1 MIKPAEFIHPE
12 DDAALDSFKAIPGF
26 TKVMKLVMKYED
38 EMQWYGENIAS
49 SIRLSSLQLPE
60 IYKHLPPICEKV
72 GIDEPELYLK
82 MDPKPN
88 AWTYGDTRVFI
99 TLTSGLIDTLD
110 DEELDAV
117 IAHECGHIICR
128 HTMYRTFE
136 RIFWKN
142 MPQNEPRDTDSIL
155 KIAYLYWARKAELS
169 CDRLASIITSPDIA
183 LRMMARFAGG
193 PKSIT
198 SKINMEEWAKQA
210 DIYDDLYKNNNLWNK
225 ALLLDNTMG
234 LDHPFWAVRVRE
246 VLDWSKTKEYIDAKN
261 KLNIISDYRCRV
273 CGKPYQADSSF
284 CAYCGNQINIK
295 I

>member
-1 MIKPAEFIHPE
+1 MIKPSEFMHPE
-12 DDAALDSFKAIPGF
+12 DAAALDAFKAIPGF
-26 TKVMKLVMKYED
+26 TQAMKLVMKYVD

-49 SIRLSSLQLPE
+49 SIRLSPLQLPE
-60 IYKHLPPICEKV
+60 IYRHLPPICARL
-72 GIDEPELYLK
+72 GIEEPEFYLK
-82 MDPKPN
+82 MDPIPN

-99 TLTSGLIDTLD
+99 TLTSGLVEALD

-128 HTMYRTFE
+128 HTLYRTFE
-136 RIFWKN
+136 YIFWN
-142 MPQNEPRDTDSIL
+142 TMSQNVPKDADGLL
-155 KIAYLYWARKAELS
+155 KLAYLYWARKSELS
-169 CDRLASIITSPDIA
+169 CDRVAAMITSPDIA

-225 ALLLDNTMG
+225 ALLLGNTMG

-246 VLDWSKTKEYIDAKN
+246 VLNWCKTEEYLKVKN
-261 KLNIISDYRCRV
+261 NLNIIKDPSCER
-273 CGKPYQADSSF
+273 CGKPYQGKQSY
-284 CAYCGNQINIK
+284 CIHCGNKLKNT
-295 I
+295 

>member
-1 MIKPAEFIHPE
+1 MIKPAEFMHPE
-12 DDAALDSFKAIPGF
+12 DAAALDSFKTIPGF
-26 TKVMKLVMKYED
+26 TQAMKLVMKYEN

-49 SIRLSSLQLPE
+49 SIRLSPLQLPE
-60 IYKHLPPICEKV
+60 IYKHLPPICARL
-72 GIDEPELYLK
+72 GIEEPEFYLK
-82 MDPKPN
+82 MDPQPN

-99 TLTSGLIDTLD
+99 TLTSGLVEALD

-128 HTMYRTFE
+128 HTLYRTFE
-136 RIFWKN
+136 YIFWN
-142 MPQNEPRDTDSIL
+142 TMSQNVPKDADGIL
-155 KIAYLYWARKAELS
+155 KLAYLYWARKSELS
-169 CDRLASIITSPDIA
+169 CDRVAAMITSPDVA

-225 ALLLDNTMG
+225 ALLLGNTMG

-246 VLDWSKTKEYIDAKN
+246 VLNWCKTEEYLKVKN
-261 KLNIISDYRCRV
+261 NLNIIKDPSCER
-273 CGKPYQADSSF
+273 CGKPYQGKPTY
-284 CAYCGNQINIK
+284 CIHCGNKLKNT
-295 I
+295 

>member
-1 MIKPAEFIHPE
+1 MIVPSEFMHPE
-12 DDAALDSFKAIPGF
+12 DAAALDAFKAIPGF
-26 TKVMKLVMKYED
+26 TQAMKLVMKYVD

-49 SIRLSSLQLPE
+49 SIRLSPLQLPE
-60 IYKHLPPICEKV
+60 IYRHLPPICARL
-72 GIDEPELYLK
+72 GIEEPEFYLK
-82 MDPKPN
+82 MDPIPN

-99 TLTSGLIDTLD
+99 TLTSGLVEALD

-128 HTMYRTFE
+128 HTLYRTFE
-136 RIFWKN
+136 YIFWN
-142 MPQNEPRDTDSIL
+142 TMSQNVPKDADGIL
-155 KIAYLYWARKAELS
+155 KLAYLYWARKSELS
-169 CDRLASIITSPDIA
+169 CDRVAAMITSPDIA

-225 ALLLDNTMG
+225 ALLLGNTMG

-246 VLDWSKTKEYIDAKN
+246 VLNWCKTEEYLKVKN
-261 KLNIISDYRCRV
+261 NLNIIKDPSCER
-273 CGKPYQADSSF
+273 CGKPYQGKPSY
-284 CAYCGNQINIK
+284 CIHCGNKLKNT
-295 I
+295 

>member
-1 MIKPAEFIHPE
+1 MIKPAEFMHPE
-12 DDAALDSFKAIPGF
+12 DAAALDSFKTIPGF
-26 TKVMKLVMKYED
+26 TQAMKVVMKYEN

-49 SIRLSSLQLPE
+49 SIRLSPLQLPE
-60 IYKHLPPICEKV
+60 IYRHLPPICARL
-72 GIDEPELYLK
+72 GIEEPEFYLK
-82 MDPKPN
+82 MDPIPN

-99 TLTSGLIDTLD
+99 TLTSGLVEALD

-128 HTMYRTFE
+128 HTLYRTFE
-136 RIFWKN
+136 YIFWN
-142 MPQNEPRDTDSIL
+142 TMSQNVPKDADGIL
-155 KIAYLYWARKAELS
+155 KLAYLYWARKSELS
-169 CDRLASIITSPDIA
+169 CDRVAAMITSPDIA

-225 ALLLDNTMG
+225 ALLLGNTMG

-246 VLDWSKTKEYIDAKN
+246 VLNWCKTEEYLKVKN
-261 KLNIISDYRCRV
+261 NLNIIKDPSCER
-273 CGKPYQADSSF
+273 CGKPYQGKPSY
-284 CAYCGNQINIK
+284 CIHCGNKLKNT
-295 I
+295 

>member
-1 MIKPAEFIHPE
+1 MIKPSEFMHPE
-12 DDAALDSFKAIPGF
+12 DAAALDSFKTIPGF
-26 TKVMKLVMKYED
+26 TQAMKLVMKYEN

-49 SIRLSSLQLPE
+49 SIRLSPLQLPE
-60 IYKHLPPICEKV
+60 IYKHLPPICARL
-72 GIDEPELYLK
+72 GIEEPEFYLK
-82 MDPKPN
+82 MDPQPN

-99 TLTSGLIDTLD
+99 TLTSGLVEALD

-128 HTMYRTFE
+128 HTLYRTFE
-136 RIFWKN
+136 YIFWN
-142 MPQNEPRDTDSIL
+142 TMSQNVPKDADGIL
-155 KIAYLYWARKAELS
+155 KLAYLYWARKSELS
-169 CDRLASIITSPDIA
+169 CDRVAAMITSPDIA

-225 ALLLDNTMG
+225 ALLLGNTMG

-246 VLDWSKTKEYIDAKN
+246 VLNWCKTEEYLKVKN
-261 KLNIISDYRCRV
+261 NLNIIKDPSCER
-273 CGKPYQADSSF
+273 CGKPYQGKLSY
-284 CAYCGNQINIK
+284 CIHCGNKLKNT
-295 I
+295 

>member
-1 MIKPAEFIHPE
+1 MIKPSEFMHPE
-12 DDAALDSFKAIPGF
+12 DAAALDAFKAIPGF
-26 TKVMKLVMKYED
+26 TQAMKLVMKYVD

-49 SIRLSSLQLPE
+49 SIRLSPLQLPE
-60 IYKHLPPICEKV
+60 IYRHLPPICARL
-72 GIDEPELYLK
+72 GIEEPEFYLK
-82 MDPKPN
+82 MDPIPN

-99 TLTSGLIDTLD
+99 TLTSGLVEALD

-128 HTMYRTFE
+128 HTLYRTFE
-136 RIFWKN
+136 YIFWN
-142 MPQNEPRDTDSIL
+142 TMSQNVPKDADGIL
-155 KIAYLYWARKAELS
+155 KLAYLYWARKSELS
-169 CDRLASIITSPDIA
+169 CDRVAAMITSPDIA

-225 ALLLDNTMG
+225 ALLLGNTMG

-246 VLDWSKTKEYIDAKN
+246 VLNWCKTEEYLKVKN
-261 KLNIISDYRCRV
+261 NLNIIKDPSCER
-273 CGKPYQADSSF
+273 CGKPYQGKQSY
-284 CAYCGNQINIK
+284 CIHCGNKLKNT
-295 I
+295 

>member
-1 MIKPAEFIHPE
+1 MIKPAEFMHPE
-12 DDAALDSFKAIPGF
+12 DAAALDAFKAIPGF
-26 TKVMKLVMKYED
+26 TQAMKLVMKYEN

-49 SIRLSSLQLPE
+49 SIRLSPLQLPE
-60 IYKHLPPICEKV
+60 IYKHLPPICARL
-72 GIDEPELYLK
+72 GIEEPEFYLK
-82 MDPKPN
+82 MDPQPN

-99 TLTSGLIDTLD
+99 TLTSGLVEAFD

-128 HTMYRTFE
+128 HTLYRTFE
-136 RIFWKN
+136 YIFWN
-142 MPQNEPRDTDSIL
+142 TMSQNVPKDADGIL
-155 KIAYLYWARKAELS
+155 KLAYLYWARKSELS
-169 CDRLASIITSPDIA
+169 CDRVAAMITSPDIA

-225 ALLLDNTMG
+225 ALLLGNTMG

-246 VLDWSKTKEYIDAKN
+246 VLNWCKTEEYLKVKN
-261 KLNIISDYRCRV
+261 NLNIIKDPSCER
-273 CGKPYQADSSF
+273 CGKPYQGKPTY
-284 CAYCGNQINIK
+284 CIHCGNKLKNT
-295 I
+295 

>member
-1 MIKPAEFIHPE
+1 MIKPAEFMHPE
-12 DDAALDSFKAIPGF
+12 DAAALDSFKTIPGF
-26 TKVMKLVMKYED
+26 TQAMKLVMKYEN

-49 SIRLSSLQLPE
+49 SIRLSPLQLPE
-60 IYKHLPPICEKV
+60 IYRHLPPICARL
-72 GIDEPELYLK
+72 GIEEPEFYLK
-82 MDPKPN
+82 MDPIPN

-99 TLTSGLIDTLD
+99 TLTSGLVEALD

-128 HTMYRTFE
+128 HTLYRTFE
-136 RIFWKN
+136 YIFWN
-142 MPQNEPRDTDSIL
+142 TMSQNVPKDADGIL
-155 KIAYLYWARKAELS
+155 KLAYLYWARKSELS
-169 CDRLASIITSPDIA
+169 CDRVAAMITSPDIA

-225 ALLLDNTMG
+225 ALLLGNTMG

-246 VLDWSKTKEYIDAKN
+246 VLNWCKTEEYLKVKN
-261 KLNIISDYRCRV
+261 NLNIIKDPSCER
-273 CGKPYQADSSF
+273 CGKPYQGKPSY
-284 CAYCGNQINIK
+284 CIHCGNKLKNT
-295 I
+295 

>member
-1 MIKPAEFIHPE
+1 MIKPAEFMHPE
-12 DDAALDSFKAIPGF
+12 DAAALDSFKTIPGF
-26 TKVMKLVMKYED
+26 TQAMKLVMKYEN

-49 SIRLSSLQLPE
+49 SIRLSPLQLPE
-60 IYKHLPPICEKV
+60 IYKHLPPICARL
-72 GIDEPELYLK
+72 GIEEPEFYLK
-82 MDPKPN
+82 MDPQPN

-99 TLTSGLIDTLD
+99 TLTSGLVEALD

-128 HTMYRTFE
+128 HTLYRTFE
-136 RIFWKN
+136 YIFWN
-142 MPQNEPRDTDSIL
+142 TMSQNVPKDADGIL
-155 KIAYLYWARKAELS
+155 KLAYLYWARKSELS
-169 CDRLASIITSPDIA
+169 CDRVAAMITSPDIA

-225 ALLLDNTMG
+225 ALLLGNTMG

-246 VLDWSKTKEYIDAKN
+246 VLNWCKTEEYLKVKN
-261 KLNIISDYRCRV
+261 NLNIIKDPSCER
-273 CGKPYQADSSF
+273 CGKPYQGKPTY
-284 CAYCGNQINIK
+284 CIHCGNKLKNT
-295 I
+295 

>member
-1 MIKPAEFIHPE
+1 
-12 DDAALDSFKAIPGF
+12 
-26 TKVMKLVMKYED
+26 MKYED

-49 SIRLSSLQLPE
+49 SIRLSPLQLPE
-60 IYKHLPPICEKV
+60 IYKHLPPICERV
-72 GIDEPELYLK
+72 GIEEPELYLK

-136 RIFWKN
+136 RMFWKN
-142 MPQNEPRDTDSIL
+142 MSQNEPRDTDSIL

-246 VLDWSKTKEYIDAKN
+246 VLDWSKTKEYIDSKN

-284 CAYCGNQINIK
+284 CTYCGNQINIK

>member
-12 DDAALDSFKAIPGF
+12 DEAALDSFKAIPGF
-26 TKVMKLVMKYED
+26 TQAMKLVMKYVD

-49 SIRLSSLQLPE
+49 SIRLSPLQLPE
-60 IYKHLPPICEKV
+60 IYKHLPPICARL
-72 GIDEPELYLK
+72 GIEEPEFYLK
-82 MDPKPN
+82 MDPQPN

-99 TLTSGLIDTLD
+99 TLTSGLVEAFDE
-110 DEELDAV
+110 EELDAV

-128 HTMYRTFE
+128 HTLYRTFE
-136 RIFWKN
+136 YIFWN
-142 MPQNEPRDTDSIL
+142 TMSQNVPKDADGIL
-155 KIAYLYWARKAELS
+155 KLAYLYWARKSELS
-169 CDRLASIITSPDIA
+169 CDRVSAMITSPDIA

-225 ALLLDNTMG
+225 ALLLGNTMG

-246 VLDWSKTKEYIDAKN
+246 VLNWCKTEEYLKVKN
-261 KLNIISDYRCRV
+261 NLNIIKDPSCER
-273 CGKPYQADSSF
+273 CGKPYQGKPTY
-284 CAYCGNQINIK
+284 CIHCGNKLKNT
-295 I
+295 

>member
-1 MIKPAEFIHPE
+1 MIKPSEFMHPE
-12 DDAALDSFKAIPGF
+12 DAAALDAFKAIPGF
-26 TKVMKLVMKYED
+26 TQAMKLVMKYVD

-49 SIRLSSLQLPE
+49 SIRLSPLQLPE
-60 IYKHLPPICEKV
+60 IYRHLPPICARL
-72 GIDEPELYLK
+72 GIEEPEFYLK
-82 MDPKPN
+82 MDPQPN

-99 TLTSGLIDTLD
+99 TLTSGLVEALD

-128 HTMYRTFE
+128 HTLYRTFE
-136 RIFWKN
+136 YIFWN
-142 MPQNEPRDTDSIL
+142 TMSQNVPKDADGIL
-155 KIAYLYWARKAELS
+155 KLAYLYWARKSELS
-169 CDRLASIITSPDIA
+169 CDRVAAMITSPDIA

-225 ALLLDNTMG
+225 ALLLGNTMG

-246 VLDWSKTKEYIDAKN
+246 VLNWCKTEEYLKVKN
-261 KLNIISDYRCRV
+261 NLNIIKDPSCER
-273 CGKPYQADSSF
+273 CGKPYQGKPTY
-284 CAYCGNQINIK
+284 CIHCGNKLKNT
-295 I
+295 